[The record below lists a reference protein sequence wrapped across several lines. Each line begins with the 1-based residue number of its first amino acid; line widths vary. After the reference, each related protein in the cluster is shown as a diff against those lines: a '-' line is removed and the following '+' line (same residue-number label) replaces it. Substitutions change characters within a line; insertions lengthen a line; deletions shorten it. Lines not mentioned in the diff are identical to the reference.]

1 MNNSKADHFF
11 DTVNFVSIVD
21 TIKNIYSSD
30 GSMSVLLDFERVLDD
45 ADVYAFR
52 NWQLGELVQ
61 GPNLKRYSV
70 VCVFMWPYKLMPD
83 PRAAKRLTILG
94 CKVHYLETKIEV
106 PVEVTNYEDFVPGTN
121 YPKMAKR
128 KVWLVRIE
136 IPTELMNDIK
146 EGYIDLA
153 DQKIDLDELEKAYN
167 EDLDKAD
174 LKDTEGPAAAQ
185 PEGPA
190 MGPPGMGPQGMGVPQ
205 LGL

>member
-1 MNNSKADHFF
+1 MADKYKMSPRQADNFF
-11 DTVNFVSIVD
+11 DDINFVSIVD

-61 GPNLKRYSV
+61 GPNIKRYSV

-94 CKVHYLETKIEV
+94 CKVHYLESKIDV

-136 IPTELMNDIK
+136 VPTELMNDIK

-153 DQKIDLDELEKAYN
+153 DQKIDLDELDKAYN
-167 EDLDKAD
+167 EDLDKAE
-174 LKDTEGPAAAQ
+174 LKTTETQAQQPQGGPQ
-185 PEGPA
+185 IP
-190 MGPPGMGPQGMGVPQ
+190 GPPMGSP

>member
-1 MNNSKADHFF
+1 MNHSKADQFF
-11 DTVNFVSIVD
+11 DTINFTSIVD

-30 GSMSVLLDFERVLDD
+30 GSMSLLLDFERVLDD

-61 GPNLKRYSV
+61 GPNIKRYSV

-94 CKVHYLETKIEV
+94 CKVHYLESSVEV

-174 LKDTEGPAAAQ
+174 LKDTEGPAAPQ
-185 PEGPA
+185 TPG
-190 MGPPGMGPQGMGVPQ
+190 MGPPGMNPQGMGGPP